1 MNMIN
6 YNNLQDIFV
15 EDNGEQEKQMV
26 MTVMKPFVKQRFLVA
41 RTHEMFN
48 EDSFYIVLRDA
59 SQLFTNVSLDKIKE
73 YMIQCIYE
81 ETQKLVDEIRLVRP
95 QALNQISTRPKDR
108 KF

>member
-1 MNMIN
+1 MIN

-95 QALNQISTRPKDR
+95 QALNQISMRPKDR

>member
-1 MNMIN
+1 MIN

-41 RTHEMFN
+41 RTHETFN
-48 EDSFYIVLRDA
+48 EDHFYIALRDA
-59 SQLFTNVSLDKIKE
+59 SQIFPNVPLDAIKKA
-73 YMIQCIYE
+73 MIQCIYD
-81 ETQKLVDEIRLVRP
+81 ETQKLVDEIRLIRP

>member
-1 MNMIN
+1 MIN

-81 ETQKLVDEIRLVRP
+81 ETQKLVDEIRLVCP

-108 KF
+108 KR

>member
-1 MNMIN
+1 MIN